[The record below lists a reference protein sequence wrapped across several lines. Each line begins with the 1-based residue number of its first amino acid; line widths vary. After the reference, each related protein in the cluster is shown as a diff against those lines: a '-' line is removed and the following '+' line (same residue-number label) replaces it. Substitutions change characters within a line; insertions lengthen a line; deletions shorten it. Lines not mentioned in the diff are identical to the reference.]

1 MDTKNFKTE
10 QEKNYDHKLKNLI
23 LTHCVTCHQQLDLLR
38 LRLINFEDLIQGIQ
52 ITIED
57 TQNMLKSL
65 KSENQKIETNFE
77 PDGKPT
83 QLKKV

>member
-1 MDTKNFKTE
+1 MKTENFKTE

-38 LRLINFEDLIQGIQ
+38 LRLINFEDLIKGIQ

-57 TQNMLKSL
+57 TQNMLKSI

>member
-1 MDTKNFKTE
+1 MNTKNFKTE
-10 QEKNYDHKLKNLI
+10 QEKNYENKLKNLI

-38 LRLINFEDLIQGIQ
+38 LRLINFEDLISGVQ

-57 TQNMLKSL
+57 TQKMLKTL
-65 KSENQKIETNFE
+65 KAENTEIETNFE
-77 PDGKPT
+77 PAGKPT